1 MTLLQRSVFLA
12 FAILLACGTLAACSA
27 QPSFLP
33 EEFQSQ
39 PDSIECYEDPN
50 GDDVACV
57 YQGPGGLFGRW
68 SQQGG
73 EEWYFRC
80 PSTPNWQLSSV
91 QQKAEQAQ
99 SLADSLLKS
108 GSTIDPPTGLQAR
121 ADCIESFWNVA
132 DSLTSV
138 VVLEEPTWR
147 YADECVTSV
156 DNATL
161 HFPSEEGLSLP
172 TGNSLSEGDTLAV
185 VSPEGGCAGHRAWTP
200 DGSALAAAT
209 YDEEFVPEGVP
220 PGAALRLEVYDKSAG
235 LAYRMKP
242 QWKSC
247 GEIGVP
253 ICAETTMASGAF
265 FQAEALK

>member
-1 MTLLQRSVFLA
+1 MRLPEQSVFLA
-12 FAILLACGTLAACSA
+12 FAILLACPALAACSA

-33 EEFQSQ
+33 DEFQAD
-39 PDSIECYEDPN
+39 PDSIECYEDPT
-50 GDDVACV
+50 GEDVACV
-57 YQGPGGLFGRW
+57 YQAPDGQYGRW

-73 EEWYFRC
+73 QEWYFRC

-99 SLADSLLKS
+99 SLADSLLRN
-108 GSTIDPPTGLQAR
+108 GTTTQPPTGLQAR

-138 VVLEEPTWR
+138 VVLEEPPWR

-200 DGSALAAAT
+200 QGSALAAAT
-209 YDEEFVPEGVP
+209 YDEEFVPDGVP
-220 PGAALRLEVYDKSAG
+220 LGEALRLEVYDKSAG
-235 LAYRMKP
+235 LAYRVQP
-242 QWKSC
+242 EWKSC
-247 GEIGVP
+247 SEMDVP
-253 ICAETTMASGAF
+253 ICAETTMSSGAF
-265 FQAEALK
+265 FQAATLK